1 MVGRVYVVKNN
12 IEWTGDKVLHLI
24 DVFKDVPALCVVNW
38 IDVGRS
44 RVGLSRLCIY
54 TLA

>member
-24 DVFKDVPALCVVNW
+24 DVFKDVPALYVVNW

-44 RVGLSRLCIY
+44 RVGLRD
-54 TLA
+54 APV